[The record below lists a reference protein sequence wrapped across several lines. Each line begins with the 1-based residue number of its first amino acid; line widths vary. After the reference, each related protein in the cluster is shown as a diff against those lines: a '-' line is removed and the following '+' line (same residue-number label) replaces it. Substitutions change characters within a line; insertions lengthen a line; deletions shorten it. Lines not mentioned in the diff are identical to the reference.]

1 MRWRRQALIEPDPAP
16 LSDSPWHHDGEA
28 AGVSVTTLQP
38 LFFVRQAEATDI
50 QLLAHHRA
58 AMFRDM
64 GQLSPLQEETLARA
78 TASYLR
84 DALPR
89 GEYLAWVAEDK
100 GTPPTPIGG
109 AGVQLRPILPRPRTG
124 SDDLELGPEAIVLNV
139 YVEPGWR
146 RRGVGDTLVRAV
158 LNALAER
165 DIRRVVLHASAD
177 GRRLYERLGFAPTN
191 EMRLAGGNADPAR

>member
-1 MRWRRQALIEPDPAP
+1 M
-16 LSDSPWHHDGEA
+16 
-28 AGVSVTTLQP
+28 TNLQP
-38 LFFVRQAEATDI
+38 LFAVRQAEATDI

-58 AMFRDM
+58 AVCS
-64 GQLSPLQEETLARA
+64 GYGSVVTSPGGDAGAA

-109 AGVQLRPILPRPRTG
+109 AGVQLLPILPRPRPG

-139 YVEPGWR
+139 CVEPSWR
-146 RRGVGDTLVRAV
+146 RRGVADTVVRMV
-158 LNALAER
+158 LSALAER
-165 DIRRVVLHASAD
+165 DIRRVVLHASAE
-177 GRRLYERLGFAPTN
+177 GRRLYERLGFVPTN
-191 EMRLAGGNADPAR
+191 EMRLVGGSGTAPPR